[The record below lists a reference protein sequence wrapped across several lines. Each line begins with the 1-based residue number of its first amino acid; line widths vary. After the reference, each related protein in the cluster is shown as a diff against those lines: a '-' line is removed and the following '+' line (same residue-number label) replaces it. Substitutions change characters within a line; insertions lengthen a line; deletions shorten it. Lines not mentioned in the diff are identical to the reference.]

1 MNICNWFNNDT
12 IQIQNYIAYPNEF
25 YDIKVPDKYKNI
37 LSSVKKSDNNFK
49 LNFLDNFNNDK
60 IDNIICSH
68 KYQINFSKK
77 QHEILVNYF
86 KECTMIYNL
95 CVDIWKDF
103 SNVTTNWQLLKDVIF
118 KYIYKNKNNNFNI
131 TTARILIINEL
142 KKKQEEY
149 NIFNLNNQKK
159 LTS

>member
-12 IQIQNYIAYPNEF
+12 IQIQNYIAYPNDL
-25 YDIKVPDKYKNI
+25 YDIKVPNKYKNI

-49 LNFLDNFNNDK
+49 LNFLDDFNNDK

-86 KECTMIYNL
+86 KL
-95 CVDIWKDF
+95 
-103 SNVTTNWQLLKDVIF
+103 
-118 KYIYKNKNNNFNI
+118 
-131 TTARILIINEL
+131 
-142 KKKQEEY
+142 
-149 NIFNLNNQKK
+149 
-159 LTS
+159 